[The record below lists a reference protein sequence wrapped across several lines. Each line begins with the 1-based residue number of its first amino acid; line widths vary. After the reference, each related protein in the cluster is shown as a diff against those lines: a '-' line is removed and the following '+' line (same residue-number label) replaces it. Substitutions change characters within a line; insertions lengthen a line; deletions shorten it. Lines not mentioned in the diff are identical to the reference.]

1 MPASSEVES
10 KRSPKSR
17 KKDTGFYVQALTEAE
32 RVRLPKAKQ
41 IEGLD
46 EEIALLRV
54 KLRSH
59 LEKHP
64 ENLEV
69 LMKGIS
75 LLLRA
80 VVAKYKLSPQAEED
94 LYANVMGVVKGIGGM
109 LLPEEFGEKG

>member
-1 MPASSEVES
+1 MPEDKGPASS
-10 KRSPKSR
+10 KGAKAG
-17 KKDTGFYVQALTEAE
+17 KDTGFYSQALTQSE
-32 RVRLPKAKQ
+32 RVRLPRAKEV
-41 IEGLD
+41 EGLD

-80 VVAKYKLSPQAEED
+80 VVTRYKLSPQAEED
-94 LYANVMGVVKGIGGM
+94 LYANVVGVIKGIGGM
-109 LLPEEFGEKG
+109 VLPEEFGEKG